1 MMFDAIR
8 HCPMLVLAALVAWH
22 STLKA
27 QESPATK
34 APAKAPQGRV
44 TPLNSPPERSD
55 STIAPVRPRE
65 RTLPLPKPGE
75 KLPEQPAN
83 EQIAA
88 LVRNLDADEFLE
100 RETAMLQL
108 LEAGPAVLPAL
119 RPVLTGG
126 SLEATSRAFFV
137 VRQVGLAADADAQ
150 DQAGQLL
157 AELAQRT
164 EAPTLARRAAAALA
178 EMTQQRSAHAL
189 EELEALGAKVTRSE
203 LAAVL
208 PFDDPAMSLE
218 IGDAFTGTEDDLRR
232 LKWVVAAP
240 QLVLSGKKATD
251 RWLAHAAA
259 MPSLEELHLY
269 QAAVSDEGIAALA
282 ENTTLRQLGIYYTQ
296 VGDAALSPLGKL
308 PLLSFIKLYGTKV
321 SEEAV
326 AKYKD
331 ATGVT
336 VDFRRGAFLGVGC
349 QDPESCR
356 ISTVH
361 ADSPAAKGG
370 LLRDDVIVR
379 FAGHEVKNFET
390 LTDLIR
396 KCDVG
401 DEIDIQVAR
410 PILNDQGNL
419 TLKKITARLTLAPW
433 ELEPAVRNARR

>member
-1 MMFDAIR
+1 MPLVRFLR
-8 HCPMLVLAALVAWH
+8 RLVLVLAFACTCAGKGW
-22 STLKA
+22 TQDA
-27 QESPATK
+27 A
-34 APAKAPQGRV
+34 
-44 TPLNSPPERSD
+44 NSPP
-55 STIAPVRPRE
+55 AQGA
-65 RTLPLPKPGE
+65 KPSGD
-75 KLPEQPAN
+75 
-83 EQIAA
+83 QIATW
-88 LVRNLDADEFLE
+88 VRNLDADEFLE

-108 LEAGPAVLPAL
+108 LEAGPTVLPAL

-137 VRQVGLAADADAQ
+137 VQQVGLAAGADAQ

-203 LAAVL
+203 LGAVL
-208 PFDDPAMSLE
+208 PFDDPALSLE
-218 IGDAFTGTEDDLRR
+218 IGDAFTGTADDLRR

-240 QLVLSGKKATD
+240 QLILSGKKASD
-251 RWLAHAAA
+251 NWLAHAAT

-269 QAAVSDEGIAALA
+269 QAAVTSEGLAPLA
-282 ENTTLRQLGIYYTQ
+282 ENATLRQLGVYYTKIE
-296 VGDAALSPLGKL
+296 DTALAPLGKL
-308 PLLSFIKLYGTKV
+308 PLLSFVKLYGTQV
-321 SEEAV
+321 TEAAV
-326 AKYKD
+326 ETYKESS
-331 ATGVT
+331 GVT

-349 QDPESCR
+349 QDPEGCR

-379 FAGHEVKNFET
+379 FAGHEVKTFNE
-390 LTDLIR
+390 LTDHIR
-396 KCDVG
+396 KCNVG
-401 DEIDIQVAR
+401 DEIDIEVAR
-410 PILNDQGNL
+410 PILDDTGNL
-419 TLKKITARLTLAPW
+419 TLKTVTAKLKLAPW